1 MRFANLPFYYYFLA
15 AQHFTQETKDGEK
28 QYSQIGGV
36 DYVNNFGR
44 VGDREFCK
52 YHITSIIQ
60 NYGGRMDT
68 NQSGEK
74 RKKNLT
80 MHHN

>member
-52 YHITSIIQ
+52 YH
-60 NYGGRMDT
+60 
-68 NQSGEK
+68 
-74 RKKNLT
+74 
-80 MHHN
+80 